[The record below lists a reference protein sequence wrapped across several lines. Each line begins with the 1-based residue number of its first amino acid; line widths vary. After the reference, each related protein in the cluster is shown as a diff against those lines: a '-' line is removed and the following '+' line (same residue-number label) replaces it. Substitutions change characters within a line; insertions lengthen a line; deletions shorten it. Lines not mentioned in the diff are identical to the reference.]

1 MLVFELAFKMQFF
14 EKTGYEK
21 SSEMIAQVIDRALC
35 KTEKYAV
42 FHEKQEFKF
51 YVFDRPYQPEPD
63 KSYLPGKLYTI
74 RIRTVKPELAE
85 YFLNQLPGSRT
96 DKLHILNGEIRVV
109 VQKML
114 ERIYSLTPVII
125 RTEGEY
131 WRWNHS
137 VDAFERQLKENLLKK
152 YYSLTGEKLDED
164 FELYQMLEF
173 SNTKPVKVPYKGITL
188 LGDKISLTATQ
199 DPRSQQL
206 LYMALGTGAGERCS
220 RGSGF
225 MNYRYL

>member
-1 MLVFELAFKMQFF
+1 M
-14 EKTGYEK
+14 
-21 SSEMIAQVIDRALC
+21 
-35 KTEKYAV
+35 
-42 FHEKQEFKF
+42 
-51 YVFDRPYQPEPD
+51 
-63 KSYLPGKLYTI
+63 
-74 RIRTVKPELAE
+74 
-85 YFLNQLPGSRT
+85 NQLPGSRT
-96 DKLHILNGEIRVV
+96 DKLHILNGEIRGV

-206 LYMALGTGAGERCS
+206 LYMALGTGAGERCG

>member
-14 EKTGYEK
+14 EKTAYEK

-114 ERIYSLTPVII
+114 ERI
-125 RTEGEY
+125 
-131 WRWNHS
+131 
-137 VDAFERQLKENLLKK
+137 
-152 YYSLTGEKLDED
+152 
-164 FELYQMLEF
+164 
-173 SNTKPVKVPYKGITL
+173 
-188 LGDKISLTATQ
+188 
-199 DPRSQQL
+199 
-206 LYMALGTGAGERCS
+206 CC
-220 RGSGF
+220 
-225 MNYRYL
+225 YL